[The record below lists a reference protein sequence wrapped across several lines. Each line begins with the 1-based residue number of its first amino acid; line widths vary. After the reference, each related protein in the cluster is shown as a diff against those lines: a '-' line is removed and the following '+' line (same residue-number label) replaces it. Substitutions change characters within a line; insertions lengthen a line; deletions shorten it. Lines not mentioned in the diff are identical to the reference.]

1 MVNRAS
7 KEPLDLG
14 CVHHHLPLNNLSG
27 MFYLPVHINPFQ
39 STLKRLKTCVTMCKC
54 CERKRSEPVIFL
66 PAGKEGI
73 QRRARGQGE
82 SILHTTTSSLLS
94 QELAQL
100 IYDEFVHLCSVSKHC
115 FDLFFLFCFV
125 LSGRKRRDRTNGT
138 TRTRCE

>member
-1 MVNRAS
+1 
-7 KEPLDLG
+7 
-14 CVHHHLPLNNLSG
+14 
-27 MFYLPVHINPFQ
+27 
-39 STLKRLKTCVTMCKC
+39 MCKC

-115 FDLFFLFCFV
+115 FDLFFFCFV
-125 LSGRKRRDRTNGT
+125 LFCQGERGEIGPMGPRGHVVSDDS
-138 TRTRCE
+138 